1 MTKPIGDWTWNGATQ
16 RLSFLVLDPAF
27 ASTLSGDWA
36 LDDLDRVFDGLSKRR
51 LERALMDTEHSVSV
65 DLTLAVGQIVQLI
78 GIHTTAG
85 DANGTV
91 LATVR
96 DPVDSD
102 LTPELVPVF
111 QPIVS
116 LRRNRTIGFEALAR
130 WKDENGELVRAAI
143 EETALATNMLIASAD
158 ALAQFQ
164 NAADDKTLFMHINLT
179 GLDLMDDGIIGLVS
193 ALITGHDLQAGTLRL
208 ELTEQAALRDTR
220 KALITIRGLKDI
232 GAGLV
237 LDDFGSGHSSFLWL
251 ADLPAD
257 SLKVDSA
264 LIERVADP
272 RVQTILEALT
282 LMAKR
287 LGMQTTAEGV
297 EDINVLPQLRT
308 LGFDHAQGYALGRPM
323 PLSKALAFL
332 LD

>member
-1 MTKPIGDWTWNGATQ
+1 MTKPIGDWIWNGASQ
-16 RLSFLVLDPAF
+16 RLSFSISDPSF
-27 ASTLSGDWA
+27 AHTLSGDWA

-51 LERALMDTEHSVSV
+51 LERALSDIEQSVSV
-65 DLTLAVGQIVQLI
+65 DLTLAAGQVVQLV
-78 GIHTTAG
+78 GIRTAQNL
-85 DANGTV
+85 ANGTM
-91 LATVR
+91 LATLREPTDGDVA
-96 DPVDSD
+96 
-102 LTPELVPVF
+102 PELVAVF
-111 QPIVS
+111 QPIVC
-116 LRRNRTIGFEALAR
+116 LRRNQTIGFEALAR
-130 WKDENGELVRAAI
+130 WKDDKGQLVRAAI

-164 NAADDKTLFMHINLT
+164 SITSNKDLFMHINLT
-179 GLDLMDDGIIGLVS
+179 GLDLMDEGIIELVS
-193 ALITGHDLQAGTLRL
+193 ALITGHNLKANTLRL

-220 KALITIRGLKDI
+220 KALATIHDLKDI

-251 ADLPAD
+251 ANLPAD
-257 SLKVDSA
+257 SLKIDSA

-297 EDINVLPQLRT
+297 EDIDLLPQLRA

-332 LD
+332 TD